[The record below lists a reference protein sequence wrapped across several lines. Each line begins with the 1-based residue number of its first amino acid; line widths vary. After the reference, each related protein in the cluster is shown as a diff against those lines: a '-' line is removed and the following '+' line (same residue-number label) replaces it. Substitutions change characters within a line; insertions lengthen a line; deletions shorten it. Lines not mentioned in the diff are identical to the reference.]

1 MKSCNLIVVRHVIA
15 DYIVVAVLL
24 DRKAALAVVGKCN
37 MFGLGELQD
46 RYYKASLI
54 WLVIDSE
61 VNGILIREEGNMTQT
76 IIAVVNQKG
85 GVGKTTTAINV
96 AAQLA
101 GPKLPVLLVDLDPQG
116 NATSGLGLPKEQGA
130 QTTYDVICGGV
141 PFANA
146 VQETHVAQLF
156 VLPANANLAGAEVEL
171 VGTAQRE
178 FALQR
183 AIQAANYDYIIIDCP
198 PSLGLL
204 TINGLTAA
212 TSVLI
217 PVQAEY
223 YALEGLSQLL
233 NTIQAVRGSTN
244 PRLELLGI
252 ALTMFDKRNSLSEQV
267 QAEVE
272 NYFGDKLFKTI
283 IPRNVRLAEA
293 PSYGRTIYEHD
304 RWSKGARAYKALAKE
319 VQART

>member
-1 MKSCNLIVVRHVIA
+1 
-15 DYIVVAVLL
+15 
-24 DRKAALAVVGKCN
+24 
-37 MFGLGELQD
+37 
-46 RYYKASLI
+46 
-54 WLVIDSE
+54 
-61 VNGILIREEGNMTQT
+61 MTK

-101 GPKLPVLLVDLDPQG
+101 GKQSSVLLVDLDPQG
-116 NATSGLGLPKEQGA
+116 NATSGLAIPRESTP
-130 QTTYDVICGGV
+130 QTTYDMLCRGV
-141 PFANA
+141 PLVNI
-146 VQETHVAQLF
+146 VQNTNVAQLF
-156 VLPANANLAGAEVEL
+156 VLPANNNLAGAEVEL
-171 VGTAQRE
+171 VGREQRE
-178 FALQR
+178 FALQ
-183 AIQAANYDYIIIDCP
+183 QALRPAATYDYIIIDCP

-204 TINGLTAA
+204 TINALTAA
-212 TSVLI
+212 DQVLI

-252 ALTMFDKRNSLSEQV
+252 VLTMFDKRNSLSEQV
-267 QAEVE
+267 EAEVH
-272 NYFGDKLFKTI
+272 NYFGDKLFKAI

-319 VQART
+319 VRERLG

>member
-1 MKSCNLIVVRHVIA
+1 
-15 DYIVVAVLL
+15 
-24 DRKAALAVVGKCN
+24 
-37 MFGLGELQD
+37 
-46 RYYKASLI
+46 
-54 WLVIDSE
+54 
-61 VNGILIREEGNMTQT
+61 MTPK

-96 AAQLA
+96 AAHLTTF
-101 GPKLPVLLVDLDPQG
+101 KKSVLLVDLDPQG
-116 NATSGLGLPKEQGA
+116 NASSGMGVLREQA
-130 QTTYDVICGGV
+130 KQTTYEVLNGGV
-141 PFANA
+141 QLINA
-146 VQETHVAQLF
+146 VVESHVAQLF
-156 VLPANANLAGAEVEL
+156 LLPANANLAGSEVEL
-171 VGTAQRE
+171 VNQKQRE
-178 FALQR
+178 FALRR
-183 AIQAANYDYIIIDCP
+183 ALQTAAYDYVIVDCP

-212 TSVLI
+212 DSVLI

-267 QAEVE
+267 QTELQ

-293 PSYGRTIYEHD
+293 PSFGKTIYEHD
-304 RWSKGARAYKALAKE
+304 KWSKGARAYKSLSKE
-319 VQART
+319 VKDRLI

>member
-1 MKSCNLIVVRHVIA
+1 
-15 DYIVVAVLL
+15 
-24 DRKAALAVVGKCN
+24 
-37 MFGLGELQD
+37 
-46 RYYKASLI
+46 
-54 WLVIDSE
+54 
-61 VNGILIREEGNMTQT
+61 MTQI
-76 IIAVVNQKG
+76 IIAMVNQKG

-101 GPKLPVLLVDLDPQG
+101 DGKTSVLLVDLDPQG
-116 NATSGLGLPKEQGA
+116 NATSGLGLPKEQA
-130 QTTYDVICGGV
+130 KQTTYDVLCKGAALTG
-141 PFANA
+141 A
-146 VQETHVAQLF
+146 VQETHVAQLY
-156 VLPANANLAGAEVEL
+156 VLAANANLAGAEVEL
-171 VGTAQRE
+171 VGREHRE
-178 FALQR
+178 FALQ
-183 AIQAANYDYIIIDCP
+183 QVLKAAQYDYVIIDCP

-204 TINGLTAA
+204 TINALTAA
-212 TSVLI
+212 HSVLI

-244 PRLELLGI
+244 PHLELLGV

-267 QAEVE
+267 QTEVAD
-272 NYFGDKLFKTI
+272 YFGDKLFKSV

-319 VQART
+319 VRDRLS